1 MDAKDLKFSNADEV
15 YEKLVQIAE
24 KLGISYP
31 ELAVDRTINFIH
43 HQMNTSFTIP
53 PKVQEFR
60 ESLRNSAS
68 QQWMNEEK
76 LLLIAH
82 FILAFSLSVA
92 VFRFRIYSRK
102 NEDEVLLKLKVLATI
117 YGIFILGQFFF
128 LP

>member
-1 MDAKDLKFSNADEV
+1 MDAKDLKFSNAHEV

-43 HQMNTSFTIP
+43 HQMNTSVTIP
-53 PKVQEFR
+53 PKVQELR

-92 VFRFRIYSRK
+92 IFRFRIYSRK

-117 YGIFILGQFFF
+117 YCIFILGQFFF